1 MTGAEQFE
9 YTGKEE
15 LDQAKYLPG
24 YNRNIANQLM
34 KMMKPGQA
42 LMDFGAGI
50 GTISELVR
58 EQAQPESITCL
69 EIDAGNKD
77 MLEGKGFTVIT
88 DIAQCPD
95 ASIDVVYSSNVL
107 EHIEDDVAALKEIY
121 ARLKP
126 GGYASFWV
134 PAWKI
139 LWTKMDDRVGHFRR
153 YRRPMMVQAFQAAGF
168 TIDRC
173 YYQDCLGFPVTVL
186 FKLIGDKDAKVT
198 EGNLKLYDNV
208 IFPVS
213 HVLDTVCAPFIG
225 KNLVMHARKPL

>member
-1 MTGAEQFE
+1 MSAEFE

-15 LDQAKYLPG
+15 LEQAEFLPG
-24 YNRNIANQLM
+24 YNRNIARQLM
-34 KMMKPGQA
+34 KVMKPGQSV
-42 LMDFGAGI
+42 MDFGAGM

-58 EQAQPESITCL
+58 EEAQAEKITCL
-69 EIDAGNKD
+69 EIDAGNKSV
-77 MLEGKGFTVIT
+77 LESKGFNVIT
-88 DIAQCPD
+88 DIQQCPD
-95 ASIDVVYSSNVL
+95 DSVDVVYSSNVL
-107 EHIEDDVAALKEIY
+107 EHIEDDVAALKDIH
-121 ARLKP
+121 RKLKP

-153 YRRPMMVQAFQAAGF
+153 YRRPMMVDAFKQAGF
-168 TIDRC
+168 EIERC

-213 HVLDTVCAPFIG
+213 HILDFGMQHFIG
-225 KNLVMHARKPL
+225 KNLVMHAKKPL